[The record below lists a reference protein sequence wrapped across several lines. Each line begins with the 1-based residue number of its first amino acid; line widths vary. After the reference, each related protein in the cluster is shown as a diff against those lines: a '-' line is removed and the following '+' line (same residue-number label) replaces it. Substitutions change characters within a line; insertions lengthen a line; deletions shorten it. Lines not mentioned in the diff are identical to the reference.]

1 MDNLINNNLE
11 EMVCHGTHGFPFV
24 IYNKEFDSN
33 NLSYISCHWHNEIE
47 IVYCYNG
54 KMSYQASNRAYVLD
68 KENAI
73 VVNKNIIH
81 QADMLERANWYAILF
96 DPKMIYGFEDS
107 NIKDV
112 LENIK
117 FDSILINDCKNIA
130 LIQKLINDYFL
141 PASPLKPLIVKRD
154 LINMYTSI
162 LSDAYH
168 SGEIKVYR
176 PTSEMIKVKKILD
189 YIYKNY
195 KTKISIDD
203 ISREVAL
210 CRSEVCRVFKA
221 SLNTSI
227 TDYILKLRL
236 EKSITLLMSGNLS
249 ITEIAYECGFNSSSY
264 YAEAFKKII
273 KMTPR
278 EYKNKNSKDEIKYE

>member
-11 EMVCHGTHGFPFV
+11 EMVSHGTLSFPFV

-54 KMSYQASNRAYVLD
+54 KISYQAGNKNFTLD
-68 KENAI
+68 KTNAI
-73 VVNKNIIH
+73 MVNKNIIH
-81 QADMLERANWYAILF
+81 QADMLEPANWYAILF
-96 DPKMIYGFEDS
+96 NPKMIYGFEES
-107 NIKDV
+107 KIKDV
-112 LENIK
+112 LESIK
-117 FDSILINDCKNIA
+117 FDSIIINDEQNIS
-130 LIQKLINDYFL
+130 LIQKLIDDYYL
-141 PASPLKPLIVKRD
+141 PDSILKPLNIKRD

-162 LSDAYH
+162 ITGAYH
-168 SGEIKVYR
+168 SGVIKAYR
-176 PTSEMIKVKKILD
+176 PTSEMIKVKKMLD

-195 KTKISIDD
+195 KNKISIDE
-203 ISREVAL
+203 ISKEVGL
-210 CRSEVCRVFKA
+210 CRSEVCRIFKA

-227 TDYILKLRL
+227 SDYILKLRL

-278 EYKNKNSKDEIKYE
+278 EYKNKNSKDV